1 MDTPSG
7 SNFFKDF
14 FEILKG
20 KTEKVTE
27 EEIRSMVSAGEETGA
42 IENDQSTMINN
53 IFEFDDANVSD
64 IMTHRTDVSAIE
76 KNDGILALRDL
87 AVEEGYSRIP
97 VFEEDIDNI
106 VGIAYIKDL
115 LKYVG
120 KNVPKSLTI
129 SKIMRKAMYVPETMT
144 CSMLFTKM
152 CDSHNQMAI
161 VVDEYG
167 GTAGLI
173 TMEDLLESIVGNI
186 QDEYDDEED
195 EIKRIDENIFT
206 VDGTTDI
213 EDVEKLLN
221 CQIPEG
227 DYDTIAG
234 FIISILGY
242 IPEDGTTSEATYENL
257 KFTVLDV
264 EDKRIGTVKIE
275 RLLSEDNLKDLEIE

>member
-275 RLLSEDNLKDLEIE
+275 RLLSEDNLKDSEIE